1 MITFFGETPVKC
13 FGAVFALALVM
24 VVPMSKGQTQSSGAS
39 QTEKNKTPE
48 PEMLGVFCDL
58 DPSTETLKPLPMEKY
73 STEVFFAFGAAFGG
87 KPTRLVAVQ
96 GDTSAFHIPAGR
108 GDVFV
113 IRTSASTAKDIRL
126 YHFNF
131 NEKTPTARVGVV
143 RRFRLS
149 GSVGTESRIAVDI
162 ESYGDSSY
170 KMTTESPLDP
180 GEYALMAGRD
190 IFTFSIVAP

>member
-1 MITFFGETPVKC
+1 MKSFRAII
-13 FGAVFALALVM
+13 ALAFVF
-24 VVPMSKGQTQSSGAS
+24 VVPLSEGQTQSSGAS

-58 DPSTETLKPLPMEKY
+58 DPSTQTLKPLPMEEY
-73 STEVFFAFGAAFGG
+73 SKEVFLASGTAFGD
-87 KPTRLVAVQ
+87 KPTRVVRVE
-96 GDTSAFHIPAGR
+96 GETSTFHIPAGR

-131 NEKTPTARVGVV
+131 NEKTPTARVGVA

-149 GSVGTESRIAVDI
+149 GSVGTESGITVDI
-162 ESYGDSSY
+162 ACYGDSLY
-170 KMTTESPLDP
+170 KVTTDSPLGP
-180 GEYALMAGRD
+180 GDYALMAGRN
-190 IFTFSIVAP
+190 IYTFSIVAP